1 MEQNH
6 LTNTDYRQYD
16 RVWQRVAPDLEPY
29 PGWQAPA
36 ASTSGPQAA
45 PPTAPMQPAQSSAPT
60 VPAVR
65 MQPAQPAVPSMPAMP
80 TVPAVPVTTPVGQ
93 LPGAIQ
99 DPCCMGSQ
107 AADMLGVITG
117 FVEEELVDRA
127 YFRALSRQAPV
138 WARQT
143 LRELS
148 ETAAEH
154 AKRLMS
160 AYYLITGQCY
170 RPQGVSGPVYIQGWC
185 QALRER
191 YHTKACDGLNYARA
205 ADGTTDICLRE
216 MLTELSQE
224 SYQQARV
231 LMGMLQKT
239 L

>member
-1 MEQNH
+1 MEQNR

-36 ASTSGPQAA
+36 ASASGPQAA
-45 PPTAPMQPAQSSAPT
+45 PPPVPMQPA
-60 VPAVR
+60 R
-65 MQPAQPAVPSMPAMP
+65 P
-80 TVPAVPVTTPVGQ
+80 TVPAVPMQPALPAVPSIPAVPTVPAAPVTPPAGQ

-99 DPCCMGSQ
+99 DPCCMGSE

-127 YFRALSRQAPV
+127 YFRALARQAPA

-148 ETAAEH
+148 EVAGEH

-185 QALRER
+185 PALRER
-191 YHTKACDGLNYARA
+191 YHTEACDGMNYARA
-205 ADGTTDICLRE
+205 ADGTTDPCLRE
-216 MLTELSQE
+216 LLTELSRE
-224 SYQQARV
+224 SYQQAQV